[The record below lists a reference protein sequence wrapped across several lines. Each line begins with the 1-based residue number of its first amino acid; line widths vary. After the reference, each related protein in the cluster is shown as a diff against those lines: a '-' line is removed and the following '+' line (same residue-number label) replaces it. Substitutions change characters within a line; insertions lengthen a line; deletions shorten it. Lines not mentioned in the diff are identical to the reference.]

1 MKKTLIVS
9 AFSACGKTFL
19 FNNQNELLFKNFE
32 KQIHYS
38 FLDSDSSKFKKYAG
52 WEKDYVDHVVSELGT
67 ADFIFV
73 TQHSVV
79 LDELKRRGLPFVM
92 VVPNNIYGTERDKQL
107 TKQQWF
113 GRIILRDNSFINEDF
128 DKWLNHL
135 SEKYDNWINE
145 ETIDKYNPVAFFT
158 LNADQYLSD
167 IIEDLYWKKET
178 YDCYTHAAKNQIQ
191 EGN

>member
-19 FNNQNELLFKNFE
+19 FNHQNELLFKSFE
-32 KQIHYS
+32 ERIHFS
-38 FLDSDSSKFKKYAG
+38 FLDSDSSKFEKYEG
-52 WEKDYVDHVVSELGT
+52 WEKDYVDHVETELGKV
-67 ADFIFV
+67 DFIFV

-79 LDELKRRGLPFVM
+79 LDELKRRCLPFVM

-113 GRIILRDNSFINEDF
+113 GRIILRDNSFINGDF
-128 DKWLNHL
+128 DKWLKHL
-135 SEKYDNWINE
+135 SEKYDNWINI
-145 ETIDKYNPVAFFT
+145 ETIDKYNPVSFFT

-167 IIEDLYWKKET
+167 IIEDLYWRKET
-178 YDCYTHAAKNQIQ
+178 YNCYTHAVKD
-191 EGN
+191 